1 MMFLVLDSK
10 SSRIW
15 QFDQL
20 EDAISKLG
28 EVTTVSDPEWL
39 IQSQL
44 ESLARYSIVVGNHWA
59 EIFQR
64 P

>member
-1 MMFLVLDSK
+1 MFVVLDSK
-10 SSRIW
+10 TSRIW

-20 EDAISKLG
+20 EDALSKLG
-28 EVTTVSDPEWL
+28 EVTTVNEPRWV

-44 ESLARYSIVVGNHWA
+44 ESLARYSIVTGNHWA

>member
-1 MMFLVLDSK
+1 MYVVLDSR

-20 EDAISKLG
+20 EDALSKLG
-28 EVTTVSDPEWL
+28 EVTTVSDPEWV

-44 ESLARYSIVVGNHWA
+44 DLLARYSIVTGNHWA
-59 EIFQR
+59 EIFKR